1 MSWKQIVMWSSS
13 LCYRHEAGGAV
24 ALGGGAPVSSDL
36 FGKYQVAKL
45 CPVHKRE
52 RPMSLKRGLGTS
64 SSEQRRQSEK
74 AAGVGFW
81 QLFLSG
87 VKRTVFGKKRSIP
100 TWKSNLKKAEKCS
113 APGSHTHWDTHV
125 RAHTHTQVS
134 DIHHDHQ
141 TGTHTC
147 RLVQRQNFTKSCR
160 WNVSC
165 SLTPICFTV
174 EWWRGNRRILT
185 S

>member
-1 MSWKQIVMWSSS
+1 MDGRPKEFEWTLWHSQTQDAAQVSWKQSVIWSGSP
-13 LCYRHEAGGAV
+13 CYRHEAGGAV
-24 ALGGGAPVSSDL
+24 ALGGGASVSCDL
-36 FGKYQVAKL
+36 FGEYQVAKL
-45 CPVHKRE
+45 RPVHKRE

-64 SSEQRRQSEK
+64 STEQRRQSEK

-87 VKRTVFGKKRSIP
+87 VQRTVFGKKRIIP

-113 APGSHTHWDTHV
+113 APGLHTHS
-125 RAHTHTQVS
+125 RTHTNAQVS

-165 SLTPICFTV
+165 SLT
-174 EWWRGNRRILT
+174 
-185 S
+185 